1 MPGEQRLIQLSRMFA
16 TPIEDDEAARTAIE
30 TRPGDFASAVFLEAA
45 DSDDVTSRAT
55 ALDYLATRLADFAGT
70 DRAGSSGESAGGVR
84 NADAR
89 LGVGRAADS
98 RLLRASLC

>member
-16 TPIEDDEAARTAIE
+16 TPIKDDEAARTVIE

-55 ALDYLATRLADFAGT
+55 ALDYLATRLADFHGLIEPDVAAKVREAFET
-70 DRAGSSGESAGGVR
+70 RTRAWE
-84 NADAR
+84 
-89 LGVGRAADS
+89 
-98 RLLRASLC
+98 